1 MTATRLTT
9 RRVEKP
15 WGRHALWPG
24 FPDPAADAEPIGE
37 IWFEDP
43 RGGDPDLLVKYLFT
57 AEKLSVQ
64 VHPDDRMA
72 RSMGGK
78 RGKDEAWIIL
88 AAEPHATIGIGLS
101 RVLTPDELRTAAR
114 DGSIEHLLDWRP
126 VVPGDVYYSPSGTIH
141 AIGAGVTLIEIQQ
154 NSDTTFRLYDYG
166 RPRELHIEESIAAAD
181 PVPYVARHVARDI
194 GEGRTLLADGPAFVL
209 ERWSGAHEATLSATG
224 PVWLVPVAGSGRI
237 DDEPLSP
244 GGTWLA
250 EDGATLSL
258 GADSDILIAYTGATP
273 MTLRSTRT

>member
-24 FPDPAADAEPIGE
+24 FPDPADDAEPIGE
-37 IWFEDP
+37 VWFEDP
-43 RGGDPDLLVKYLFT
+43 RGGDLDLLVKYLFT

-72 RSMGGK
+72 RSMGQK
-78 RGKDEAWIIL
+78 RGKDEAWIVL
-88 AAEPHATIGIGLS
+88 AAEPGATIGIGLR
-101 RVLTPDELRTAAR
+101 RVLTSDELRTAAL
-114 DGSIEHLLDWRP
+114 DGSIEHLLDWRA
-126 VVPGDVYYSPSGTIH
+126 VAPGDVYYSPSGTIH

-166 RPRELHIEESIAAAD
+166 RPRELHIEDSIVAAD
-181 PVPYVARHVARDI
+181 PVPYVASNVARDI
-194 GEGRTLLADGPAFVL
+194 DEGRTLLADGPAFVL
-209 ERWSGAHEATLSATG
+209 ERWTGAHEAALPAMG
-224 PVWLVPVAGSGRI
+224 PVWFVPVAGSGRI

-258 GADSDILIAYTGATP
+258 AQDSDILIAYTGAAP
-273 MTLRSTRT
+273 MTLPSTRT

>member
-24 FPDPAADAEPIGE
+24 FPDPAADAEPVGE
-37 IWFEDP
+37 VWFEDP

-72 RSMGGK
+72 RSMGQK

-88 AAEPHATIGIGLS
+88 AAEPGATIGIGLR
-101 RVLTPDELRTAAR
+101 RVLTSDELRTAAR

-126 VVPGDVYYSPSGTIH
+126 VAPGDVYYSPSGTIH

-166 RPRELHIEESIAAAD
+166 RPRELHIEDSIAAAD
-181 PVPYVARHVARDI
+181 PVPYVASNVARDI
-194 GEGRTLLADGPAFVL
+194 DNGRTLLTDGPAFVL
-209 ERWSGAHEATLSATG
+209 ERWTGAHEATLPAMG

-237 DDEPLSP
+237 DDAPLSP

-258 GADSDILIAYTGATP
+258 GRDSDILIAYTGAAP
-273 MTLRSTRT
+273 MTLPSTRT